1 MKLYIDEKG
10 WPSSDLVTND
20 EIESLILRIQELEV
34 SSKLIENFIDAVYD
48 ESLLPETTLFPE
60 TGNLKSHKKLRMNCS
75 FTKKG
80 SNSPLTSSWPIETE
94 RD

>member
-60 TGNLKSHKKLRMNCS
+60 TGNLKSHK
-75 FTKKG
+75 G
-80 SNSPLTSSWPIETE
+80 SNSPLTSSWPIEILLLS
-94 RD
+94 